1 MIDSKMG
8 LIPRTVVKSGKLNW
22 DLLGICW
29 GQCGMWGYKILGIFI
44 IEFIDTGSS
53 T

>member
-29 GQCGMWGYKILGIFI
+29 GFAGDNVGCGDTRFWGYLL
-44 IEFIDTGSS
+44 
-53 T
+53 